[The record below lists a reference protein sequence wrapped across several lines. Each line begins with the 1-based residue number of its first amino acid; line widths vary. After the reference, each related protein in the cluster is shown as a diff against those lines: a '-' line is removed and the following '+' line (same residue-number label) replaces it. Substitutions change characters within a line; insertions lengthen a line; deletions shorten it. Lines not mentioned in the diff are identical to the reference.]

1 MGAERPKQYLPLA
14 GRPLI
19 VHALERLLGHP
30 RVRGVAVAVAPDDPW
45 WPGLELPA
53 LGKPILRAEGGG
65 ERCHS
70 VLAALEA
77 LAERAH
83 AEDWVLVHDAVRPC
97 LRAQA
102 IERLLAAVDEPG
114 VRGALLAVPVR
125 DTLKRA
131 GPDGRVVATVDREG
145 LWQAQTPQIFPLGAL
160 RTALAQA
167 IAAGIRPTDE
177 ADAMERSGVSP
188 LLVPGDADN
197 LKITAPGDLELA
209 ALHLARRA

>member
-70 VLAALEA
+70 VLAALET
-77 LAERAH
+77 LADRAK

-97 LRAQA
+97 LRAEA

-177 ADAMERSGVSP
+177 ADAMERSGVAP

-197 LKITAPGDLELA
+197 LKITAPGDLDLA
-209 ALHLARRA
+209 ALYLGRRA